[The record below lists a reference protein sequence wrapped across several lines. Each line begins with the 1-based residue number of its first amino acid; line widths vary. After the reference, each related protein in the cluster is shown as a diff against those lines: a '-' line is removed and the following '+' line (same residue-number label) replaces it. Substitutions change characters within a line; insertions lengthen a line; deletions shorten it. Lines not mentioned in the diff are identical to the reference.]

1 MGQASEKGPWVSEC
15 VGTARQGACGASPL
29 EQGRMRG
36 QLPGQCSHPKEAGL
50 SWWGLAAAS
59 KQGGRQRGLPPSLT
73 LCTQPKPEN
82 AITIAVSSR
91 ALFRMEEEQKIYNE
105 QGVEAYVKY
114 QLDHENEPF
123 LPGAAFPFVKVSVC
137 PHKLNPTHEFWGEG
151 APRGAAHA
159 EGMGNEGRTH
169 TASSADKPGEDVL
182 LPGLGEC

>member
-1 MGQASEKGPWVSEC
+1 MW
-15 VGTARQGACGASPL
+15 
-29 EQGRMRG
+29 G

-151 APRGAAHA
+151 APWGAAHA